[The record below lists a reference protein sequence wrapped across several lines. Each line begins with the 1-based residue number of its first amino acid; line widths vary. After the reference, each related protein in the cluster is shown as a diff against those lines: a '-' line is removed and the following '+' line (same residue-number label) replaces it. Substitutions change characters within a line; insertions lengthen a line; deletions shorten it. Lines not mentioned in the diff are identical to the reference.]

1 MAPVEP
7 PEAIIRLI
15 PDDVPLDDLVIQ
27 GMRHRPELANAQE
40 LIEAAVSA

>member
-1 MAPVEP
+1 MVMAPVEP

-27 GMRHRPELANAQE
+27 GMRTDPSWPTPR
-40 LIEAAVSA
+40 S